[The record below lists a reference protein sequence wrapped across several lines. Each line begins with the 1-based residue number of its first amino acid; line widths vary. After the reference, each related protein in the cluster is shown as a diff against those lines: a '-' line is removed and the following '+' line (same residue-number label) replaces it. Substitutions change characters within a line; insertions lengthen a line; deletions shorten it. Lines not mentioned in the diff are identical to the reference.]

1 MHKTP
6 QNCTILQLYCN
17 SAVISAIT
25 LFCTTLLYQ
34 IAQNMNALTVHKA
47 DVDNYEDM
55 DVTIVC
61 LLIGTC

>member
-1 MHKTP
+1 
-6 QNCTILQLYCN
+6 
-17 SAVISAIT
+17 
-25 LFCTTLLYQ
+25 
-34 IAQNMNALTVHKA
+34 MNALTVHKA